1 MPLTTQRDATRPSG
15 FAVWRIVVWLMLL
28 LAAFGCLQYAL
39 HAQQVW
45 GALQTSGSA
54 EATAHLRGVLA
65 WDLAYLAGAFAIIV
79 VCAGAIL
86 RQAWSRVALQI
97 AAVLL
102 AIWALV
108 SGITLFAQWHNVD
121 NAAALLQSGADEAA
135 QQTLGRL
142 RRNFAMAVG
151 LKALAVPVLLWL
163 AWRLSRPAVR
173 EQFRSRG
180 R

>member
-1 MPLTTQRDATRPSG
+1 MPLTTRRDATRPGG

-45 GALQTSGSA
+45 GVLQTSGSP
-54 EATAHLRGVLA
+54 EAVSHLRGVLA

-79 VCAGAIL
+79 ICAGAIL
-86 RQAWSRVALQI
+86 RQAWSRVALQV

-121 NAAALLQSGADEAA
+121 NAVSLLQPGADEAA
-135 QQTLGRL
+135 QRTLNRL
-142 RRNFAMAVG
+142 RHSFEMAVG

-163 AWRLSRPAVR
+163 AWRLHQPVVR
-173 EQFRSRG
+173 GQFRPR
-180 R
+180 RP